1 MFRINLN
8 KFKLLFSL
16 FFTLVGLA
24 WAGDGAKKILDAQ
37 GNPIP
42 HALIKVNGTAP
53 IPVNDKGEIPAI
65 PVQEGEILVFAM
77 GFETKK
83 LSTEEWRQADAV
95 VLKEKTGSLQE
106 VVVAATRT
114 DRTVEDLPMPV
125 TVLNSEQ
132 IQQTGGLR
140 LSEVLREQTG
150 LQITSD
156 HGAGLQMQGLDSD
169 YILILLDGE
178 PLIGRTAGTFDLDR
192 ISVSSIERIEILR
205 GPSSAIYGSEA
216 MAGVINIITKP
227 VDEQTQLDLGLR
239 FRSFNTWNPYAEVG
253 IGNEKWSAKIL
264 YDYFSTDGFDLTPE
278 NVGQTQNP
286 YQAQTAQVKLGGK
299 ISEKF
304 DLNLFLRGYSE
315 NSSGQ
320 MQTSGASPEMLAMEN
335 SRQDFNFNP
344 TLRFRPSENLLF
356 TLRGMSSWFSTV
368 SDTRFQSDGSAF
380 DFQDFNQ
387 FYHRTELQT
396 DWQANSRNL
405 FTLGMG
411 HLVETVEATRYDG
424 LNRFDAGYF
433 FLQHQWDPHVKVN
446 LVTGLRADFHNQ
458 YGNRLSPKIS
468 GQYKFSEKF
477 SWQASFGAGFKAPD
491 FRQLLLNFNNAA
503 SGYYVFG
510 ALLAE
515 EGIQRLQ
522 DQGLVARVLIQPETL
537 GNLTAET
544 SLALNTGFRWKP
556 GAKWLIQVNAY
567 RNAIDNLI
575 ETAPIAQLVSGQNA
589 FSYFNIRQVVTQG
602 VETDISYQISP
613 HLSLSLGYAFLDSY
627 DKDALDRIDAGE
639 VFKRDSQNRTSRVER
654 SDYGGLFNRSR
665 HSGNFKINYR
675 ENWTGTDWALRAIY
689 RGRFGFADLN
699 GNLILDDD
707 LEYAD
712 GWVSLNLT
720 VTKTLSSGIFLEV
733 GATNILGTL
742 TPQQP
747 NNPGRVLFAG
757 LRIPFANLIQK

>member
-1 MFRINLN
+1 MFRINPN
-8 KFKLLFSL
+8 KIELLIFLSFSL
-16 FFTLVGLA
+16 FVNV
-24 WAGDGAKKILDAQ
+24 WAGDGTKKILDVQ

-83 LSTEEWRQADAV
+83 LSWEEWMKTKAV
-95 VLKEKTGSLQE
+95 VLKEKIGTLQE

-125 TVLNSEQ
+125 TVLNSEK
-132 IQQTGGLR
+132 INQTGGLR

-178 PLIGRTAGTFDLDR
+178 PLIGRTGGTFDLDR

-216 MAGVINIITKP
+216 MAGVINIITKST
-227 VDEQTQLDLGLR
+227 DFGTQVDLGVR
-239 FRSFNTWNPYAEVG
+239 HRSFNTWNPYAE
-253 IGNEKWSAKIL
+253 IGLGSEKWKVKML
-264 YDYFSTDGFDLTPE
+264 YDYFSTAGFDLTPE
-278 NVGQTQNP
+278 TTGQTQNP
-286 YQAQTAQVKLGGK
+286 YHAQTAQVKLGGK
-299 ISEKF
+299 INEKF

-320 MQTSGASPEMLAMEN
+320 MQTSGAFSEVLAMEN
-335 SRQDFNFNP
+335 SRRDFNFNP
-344 TLRFRPSENLLF
+344 TLRFRPNENFLF

-396 DWQANSRNL
+396 DWQANSKNL
-405 FTLGMG
+405 ITLGIG
-411 HLVETVEATRYDG
+411 HLVETVEATRYEDI
-424 LNRFDAGYF
+424 NRFDAAYF
-433 FLQHQWDPHVKVN
+433 FLQHQWYPHVRVN
-446 LVTGLRADFHNQ
+446 LVTGLRADFHSQ

-468 GQYKFSEKF
+468 GQYRFSDRF

-522 DQGLVARVLIQPETL
+522 NQGLVARVLIQPETL
-537 GNLTAET
+537 GMLTAEN
-544 SLALNTGFRWKP
+544 SVAINTGFRWKP
-556 GAKWLIQVNAY
+556 NTQWLIQVNTF
-567 RNAIDNLI
+567 RNNIYNLI
-575 ETAPIAQLVSGQNA
+575 ETAPVAQLVTGQNA

-602 VETDISYQISP
+602 VETDISFHATP
-613 HLSLSLGYAFLDSY
+613 NLSLSLGYSFLDTY
-627 DKDALDRIDAGE
+627 DKEVVERIKAGE
-639 VFKRDSQNRTSRVER
+639 VFKRDSQNRTTRVAR

-665 HSGNFKINYR
+665 HSGNFKIIYR

-689 RGRFGFADLN
+689 RGHFGFTDLN

-707 LEYAD
+707 QEYAE

-720 VTKTLSSGIFLEV
+720 VTKTLSSGIFLEA
-733 GATNILGTL
+733 GATNLLGTL